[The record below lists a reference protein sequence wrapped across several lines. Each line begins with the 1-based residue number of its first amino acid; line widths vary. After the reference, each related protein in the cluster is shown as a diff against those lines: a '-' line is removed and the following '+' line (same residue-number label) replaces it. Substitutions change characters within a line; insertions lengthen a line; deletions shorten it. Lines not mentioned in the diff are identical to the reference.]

1 MSLHGADFI
10 RFQIEIKATICVN
23 LDNCIKWRDNYSSF
37 SVKRL
42 AHQVGMSRNPYESV
56 AIPKKKKK
64 CNPHTEKGQNNSI
77 IKKSHLT
84 SYESLLD
91 AVLILRL
98 ADTAVLTDCPKLSKK
113 GLGYIPSAAKN
124 WSVCWLQSPSPMEY
138 GAELQVPFITA
149 SSPLTVPVLMRV

>member
-1 MSLHGADFI
+1 MNLLQ
-10 RFQIEIKATICVN
+10 FQ
-23 LDNCIKWRDNYSSF
+23 
-37 SVKRL
+37 
-42 AHQVGMSRNPYESV
+42 
-56 AIPKKKKK
+56 KKKK

-113 GLGYIPSAAKN
+113 GLGYIPSAAKIGPAADR
-124 WSVCWLQSPSPMEY
+124 LQSPSPMEY

-149 SSPLTVPVLMRV
+149 SSPLTVPILMRV